1 MSGKGSARAVGT
13 LKVIAAMTPSAP
25 EATASV
31 VVAPLFV
38 LTRAPF
44 RIAC

>member
-1 MSGKGSARAVGT
+1 MSGTGSASASGA
-13 LKVIAAMTPSAP
+13 LKVKAAITPDAAASA
-25 EATASV
+25 
-31 VVAPLFV
+31 VAPLFV

>member
-1 MSGKGSARAVGT
+1 MNGTGSASAVGA
-13 LKVIAAMTPSAP
+13 LKVNAATTPSAP
-25 EATASV
+25 DATAS